1 MDPILQNLQEV
12 LTFCAIIAGA
22 ITTIFIFYRKVVKR
36 PVCNFCNSVRQFFN
50 IGQKIEYVYNEL
62 KPNSGAS
69 LKDSVKRIEE
79 NIIVLMN
86 KHRIIVDDYHTGI
99 LETDSEGKITW
110 ANATYLEMTDRDLRD
125 ILGNGWINSVDPK
138 ERDVVYLAWQ
148 NAMEQQRPFE
158 GKFHITKPNGD
169 RLLVKGFAYPI
180 KGKERIQGYIGKIKI
195 LVEDHAHA

>member
-1 MDPILQNLQEV
+1 MDPILQNFQEV
-12 LTFCAIIAGA
+12 LAFIAIIAGA
-22 ITTIFIFYRKVVKR
+22 LTTIYIFYRKVVKG
-36 PVCNFCNSVRQFFN
+36 PVCNFCDYVKQFFTV
-50 IGQKIEYVYNEL
+50 GKKIDYVYNEL

-69 LKDSVKRIEE
+69 MKDSIKRIEE

-99 LETDSEGKITW
+99 VETDAEGKITW

-125 ILGNGWINSVDPK
+125 ILGNGWINSVDPI
-138 ERDVVYLAWQ
+138 ERDAVYLAWQ

-158 GKFHITKPNGD
+158 EKFHITKPGGD

-195 LVEDHAHA
+195 LVEENSA